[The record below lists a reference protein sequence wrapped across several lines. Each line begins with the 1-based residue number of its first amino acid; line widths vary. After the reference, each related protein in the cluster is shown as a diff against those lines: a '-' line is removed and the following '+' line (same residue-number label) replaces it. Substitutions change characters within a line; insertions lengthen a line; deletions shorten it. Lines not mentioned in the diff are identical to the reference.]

1 MNNRP
6 DSILTIQEKL
16 KPFRRLHNSLL
27 PTPIH
32 RLDCLSDEYGVNVY
46 CKRDDLTGF
55 GFGGNKTRKLDF
67 LLAEARGLECDTLIA
82 IGANQSNFCR
92 MATAYGVAGGMEVH
106 LVLGGKEPDN
116 PTGNLRLDH
125 LLGVTCHHVDSP
137 DWNRWAEEAER
148 LETEL
153 TSQGKKVYRMPLG
166 GSTPRGAFGYVDAFA
181 EILTDQSRLGMKFDA
196 IIHAS
201 SSAGTQAGLV
211 VGRAMADWP
220 GRIIGIS
227 VAKQKTELEKDVLD
241 LAQATAA
248 EIDTRV
254 DPASIIID
262 DRYVGDG
269 YAMRT
274 PGCKEA
280 VTLFAQR
287 LGIFLDYVYTGKAA
301 AGLIDYL
308 RNGRFEKDANV
319 LFIHTGGNIE
329 LFE

>member
-1 MNNRP
+1 MNDMP
-6 DSILTIQEKL
+6 DILLTFQEKL
-16 KPFRRLHNSLL
+16 RPFPRLNNSLL

-32 RLDCLSDEYGVNVY
+32 RLDWLSDEYGVNVY

-67 LLAEARGLECDTLIA
+67 LLAEARDMGCDTLIA

-92 MATAYGVAGGMEVH
+92 MAAAYGVACSMEVH
-106 LVLGGKEPDN
+106 LVLGGKEPAN

-125 LLGVTCHHVDSP
+125 LLGVTCHHVDSS
-137 DWNRWAEEAER
+137 DWDHWAEEAEN

-153 TSQGKKVYRMPLG
+153 ASQGKKVYRMPVG

-181 EILTDQSRLGMKFDA
+181 EIIADQSRLGVEFDA

-201 SSAGTQAGLV
+201 SSAGTQAGFV
-211 VGRAMADWP
+211 VGRAIADWP
-220 GRIIGIS
+220 GSIIGIS
-227 VAKQKTELEKDVLD
+227 VAKPQAELQKDVLD
-241 LAQATAA
+241 LAQATAV
-248 EIDTRV
+248 EIDTRM
-254 DPASIIID
+254 DPASIIAD
-262 DRYVGDG
+262 DSYVGDG
-269 YAMRT
+269 YAIRT
-274 PGCKEA
+274 PGCEEA
-280 VTLFAQR
+280 VALFARQ

-301 AGLIDYL
+301 AGLIDTL
-308 RNGRFEKDANV
+308 RKGRVDKGANV